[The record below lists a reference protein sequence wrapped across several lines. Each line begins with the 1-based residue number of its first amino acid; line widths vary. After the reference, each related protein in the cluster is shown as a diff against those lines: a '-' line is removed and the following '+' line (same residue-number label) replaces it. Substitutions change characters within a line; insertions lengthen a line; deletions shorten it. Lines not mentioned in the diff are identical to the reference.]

1 MTKKPSARG
10 SADNARSR
18 EIKDRTMPA
27 AISLSTPA
35 QRPFDAWLE
44 RELRGL
50 FDEVASEP
58 LPTDLMAIVQ
68 GRKPADPKP

>member
-1 MTKKPSARG
+1 V
-10 SADNARSR
+10 
-18 EIKDRTMPA
+18 PA
-27 AISLSTPA
+27 AVSVSAPA

-58 LPTDLMAIVQ
+58 LPSDLLDIMK
-68 GRKPADPKP
+68 GKDPPKS

>member
-1 MTKKPSARG
+1 
-10 SADNARSR
+10 
-18 EIKDRTMPA
+18 MPA
-27 AISLSTPA
+27 AVSVSAPA

-58 LPTDLMAIVQ
+58 LPSDLLAIVQ
-68 GRKPADPKP
+68 GHKPLKQ

>member
-1 MTKKPSARG
+1 MPVSVSA
-10 SADNARSR
+10 
-18 EIKDRTMPA
+18 
-27 AISLSTPA
+27 PA

-58 LPTDLMAIVQ
+58 LPDDLMAIVQ
-68 GRKPADPKP
+68 GQKTPKP

>member
-1 MTKKPSARG
+1 
-10 SADNARSR
+10 
-18 EIKDRTMPA
+18 MPA
-27 AISLSTPA
+27 VVSLSAPA

-58 LPTDLMAIVQ
+58 LPSDLLVIMQ
-68 GRKPADPKP
+68 GQTRSKQ